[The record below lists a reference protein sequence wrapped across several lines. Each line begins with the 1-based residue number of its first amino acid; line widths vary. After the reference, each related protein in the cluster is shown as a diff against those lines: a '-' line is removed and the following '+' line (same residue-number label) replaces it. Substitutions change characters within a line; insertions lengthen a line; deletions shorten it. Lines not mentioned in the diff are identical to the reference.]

1 MQRHKCFA
9 FTFLICDSPQMVFL
23 HFSHS
28 QYPLN
33 EIGRESRSLFL
44 YLLPSSLS
52 SSHNTAGPVLRVAE
66 RYSQRSVSKKKKKK
80 GKEKKQKKIGNAL
93 HVRCDES
100 EATQQP
106 MLSLECVREQWPSY
120 CDCIDVREFLEVAY
134 ATGCGRPEKR
144 GEFSKPSYAPVL
156 SVCSINRLH

>member
-1 MQRHKCFA
+1 MFRFHLSYLWLAADGISSFFSLAIPFERDWKRKQE
-9 FTFLICDSPQMVFL
+9 LISLSPTL
-23 HFSHS
+23 
-28 QYPLN
+28 
-33 EIGRESRSLFL
+33 ISLFVAQHCRT
-44 YLLPSSLS
+44 SV
-52 SSHNTAGPVLRVAE
+52 ARRWKVLAA
-66 RYSQRSVSKKKKKK
+66 KCLKKKKK